1 MPKRRRRSFTAEF
14 KKSLGLAA
22 VSSETRREAILTLMA
37 EYPVRL
43 ICRATGWPRSSVY
56 RETAPA
62 DTEDRLRRAIGRLAA
77 RWPTYGYR
85 RLTAML
91 RREGWSI
98 NGKRVRWLMTEMGL
112 KGKAPVRRRR
122 TTNSRHDFPR
132 YPNLVE
138 DLEVT
143 RPDQVWVADI
153 TYVRL
158 RGEFV
163 YLAVVMDVFT
173 RRVRGWE
180 LGRGLDQGL
189 TLAALKRA
197 MRNGRRPE
205 VHHSDQGVQYAA
217 TAYTELLAGRGVAI
231 SMVAAGK
238 PEENGFAERLMRT
251 IKEEEV
257 DLSEYEDLAEAR
269 GHLGRFLDDV
279 YSTKRIHSSLGYL
292 TPAEFEQQ
300 WLRGQR
306 AASLIMSGG
315 PPR

>member
-1 MPKRRRRSFTAEF
+1 MD
-14 KKSLGLAA
+14 
-22 VSSETRREAILTLMA
+22 

-56 RETAPA
+56 HEATPA
-62 DTEDRLRRAIGRLAA
+62 DDEGRLRRAIGRLAA

-91 RREGWSI
+91 RREGWSV
-98 NGKRVRWLMTEMGL
+98 NGKRVRRLMAEMGL

-122 TTNSRHDFPR
+122 TTDSRHDFPR

-138 DLEVT
+138 RLEVT

-158 RGEFV
+158 REEFV
-163 YLAVVMDVFT
+163 YLAVLMDVFT

-189 TLAALKRA
+189 TLAALRRA
-197 MRNGRRPE
+197 MLRGRRPE

-217 TAYTELLAGRGVAI
+217 TDYVGRLTHVNSSI
-231 SMVAAGK
+231 SMAAVGE
-238 PEENGFAERLMRT
+238 PRENGYAERLMRT

-257 DLSEYEDLAEAR
+257 QLTEYHDYADAR
-269 GHLGRFLDDV
+269 RQLGRFLDRV
-279 YSTKRIHSSLGYL
+279 YNRKRIHSALGYL

-300 WLRGQR
+300 WR
-306 AASLIMSGG
+306 AQGG
-315 PPR
+315 SSQALP